1 MLVISPLSA
10 DTEKEILI
18 KSDDV
23 NNDVILNVLKAI
35 NARVKKFDRN
45 HAIFYVAGYSQNG
58 EKIYIDRHMP
68 KTLRHGG
75 RRIATDRFLILHEV
89 IEKALLDGPSRA
101 RPPLLP
107 PLVRRAARSDA
118 ACK

>member
-45 HAIFYVAGYSQNG
+45 HDIFYVAGYSQNG
-58 EKIYIDRHMP
+58 EKIYISTGTCRKLFDMAAGAS
-68 KTLRHGG
+68 L
-75 RRIATDRFLILHEV
+75 RIAF
-89 IEKALLDGPSRA
+89 
-101 RPPLLP
+101 
-107 PLVRRAARSDA
+107 
-118 ACK
+118 